1 MSRVTVRRR
10 FDASAEA
17 LFDAW
22 VEPASLA
29 AWMHPG
35 QIVRYRLIE
44 RPQRLVFTWRSPD
57 MPGDSL
63 VSVEFHPGPGAT
75 EVVVTHEIFDISQ
88 PCSRESTRGQ

>member
-1 MSRVTVRRR
+1 MVRRR

-35 QIVRYRLIE
+35 QIVRYRLI
-44 RPQRLVFTWRSPD
+44 
-57 MPGDSL
+57 
-63 VSVEFHPGPGAT
+63 
-75 EVVVTHEIFDISQ
+75 
-88 PCSRESTRGQ
+88 

>member
-1 MSRVTVRRR
+1 MVRRQ
-10 FDASAEA
+10 FEASAET

-57 MPGDSL
+57 MPGESL
-63 VSVEFHPGPGAT
+63 VSVEFHAGPDAT
-75 EVVVTHEIFDISQ
+75 EVVVTQEML
-88 PCSRESTRGQ
+88 